1 MTTKYSSLLGLYRH
15 QKYFNRRPWLKLLL
29 LLLLDPRLMLE
40 YKIRSMQKN
49 NVITKFKTG
58 LLMSLLFIVVGFGAN
73 VNALDI
79 SYPSD
84 SIVAVSMCGSGKD
97 AIITSI
103 DFGCNG
109 ANCLNTKTNKAVTK
123 TSKDPYCNGNH
134 NAFVDL
140 LFAII
145 RFISDGVGLI
155 LIASIIIAGIQ
166 YTFSRGEPQEV
177 KLATKRVQS
186 AFSALLIFILAY
198 AILNFIIPNGF
209 FGQ

>member
-1 MTTKYSSLLGLYRH
+1 
-15 QKYFNRRPWLKLLL
+15 LLL
-29 LLLLDPRLMLE
+29 LLFDYRLMLE
-40 YKIRSMQKN
+40 YKSRSMQKYKT
-49 NVITKFKTG
+49 ITKLKTG
-58 LLMSLLFIVVGFGAN
+58 LLISLLFILVGFGTS
-73 VNALDI
+73 VNALTV
-79 SYPSD
+79 SLPHN
-84 SIVAVSMCGSGKD
+84 SIVGVSMCGSGSD
-97 AIITSI
+97 AIVTSI
-103 DFGCNG
+103 NFGCNG
-109 ANCLNTKTNKAVTK
+109 ANCLNTKTNKAVTSS
-123 TSKDPYCNGNH
+123 SKYPYCNNNH

-145 RFISDGVGLI
+145 RFISDGIGLI

-186 AFSALLIFILAY
+186 AFSALLVFILAY